1 MSVTVNIEVTAT
13 PDPHAGRGVAWY
25 RSREATKAF
34 TEGRSE
40 VVVPLGQD
48 MEVGVELTWR
58 ARDRTDRSIERVVAT
73 GDAADRVAISVGGEP
88 HSMEALVIGAAPVG
102 LPAGRTESG
111 PA

>member
-1 MSVTVNIEVTAT
+1 MSVTVTIEVTGI

-34 TEGRSE
+34 TEGRRE

-58 ARDRTDRSIERVVAT
+58 ARERTDRSVERLIAT
-73 GDAADRVAISVGGEP
+73 GDAADRVAFSVGDEP
-88 HSMEALVIGAAPVG
+88 HSVDVLVIGAAPVG
-102 LPAGRTESG
+102 LPAGASQR
-111 PA
+111 P